1 MNAPLRRAG
10 VVVLVLFALLFANLN
25 WVQAYKADEYRN
37 SDYNDRVQISEYQR
51 QRGSI
56 ELAGGEVLAQSTPT
70 EGTLKYQRRYPLG
83 PQYAHVVGYKPVNNA
98 SVGIEKLENA
108 YLQGNDD
115 SQIADRWLAMLTGKR
130 TSGGNVLLTL
140 SSAAQKA
147 AFDALQNRGNVRK
160 GAVVALDPRT
170 GALLAA
176 VSSPSFDP
184 NPLVSHDT
192 QAATDAANALDADKG
207 TPLLNRGFSQLYPP
221 GSTFKVIVSAAALTN
236 GFQQETELQGGTSY
250 TAPGTTVPI
259 RNAPGVVC
267 DDRITLRQALTV
279 SCNTAFA
286 HLGAEQL
293 GADKIKDMAR
303 AFGFEDNN
311 PHFDQD
317 PKNVMRIE
325 TSHTGDMLDPNT
337 KQADK
342 PTVAQSSIGQSNV
355 QMTPLQGAL
364 IAATIANGGS
374 QMRPYLIDKEL
385 GADRAPTY
393 VAHPQ
398 EERQPIDGSTA
409 ATLRDM
415 MVNVVRSGT
424 GTSAR
429 ISNIPGVEVG
439 GKTGTAQNGDGN
451 PDHGWFIGFAIK
463 DGKPVAAVAV
473 LLERAGSGGS
483 HDASQIAGN
492 VMRAIIGS
500 GA

>member
-37 SDYNDRVQISEYQR
+37 SDYNSRVQISEYQR

-56 ELAGGEVLAQSTPT
+56 EAGGGVVLAQSSQTDDD
-70 EGTLKYQRRYPLG
+70 LKYQRNYPLG
-83 PQYAHVVGYKPVNNA
+83 AQYGHIVGYKPVNLA
-98 SVGIEKLENA
+98 STGIEKLENA
-108 YLQGNDD
+108 YLQGTAD

-130 TSGGNVLLTL
+130 TSGGNILLTL
-140 SSAAQKA
+140 NPTAQKTA
-147 AFDALQNRGNVRK
+147 YDALRNKGNVRK

-184 NPLVSHDT
+184 NPLVSHQT
-192 QAATDAANALDADKG
+192 RAANDAARQLDADPD

-221 GSTFKVIVSAAALTN
+221 GSTFKVIMSAAALAS
-236 GFQQETELQGGTSY
+236 GVQPETVLQGGTSY
-250 TAPGTTVPI
+250 TAPGTTLPI

-267 DDRITLRQALTV
+267 ADQITLKQALTV

-293 GADKIKDMAR
+293 GPDKIKETAK
-303 AFGFEDNN
+303 AFGFEET

-317 PKNVMRIE
+317 PKNIMGLVA
-325 TSHTGDMLDPNT
+325 SHTGTMLDS
-337 KQADK
+337 KSGQVDK
-342 PTVAQSSIGQSNV
+342 PAVAQSSIGQSNV
-355 QMTPLQGAL
+355 QMTPLQGAM
-364 IAATIANGGS
+364 IAAAIANGGS

-385 GADRAPTY
+385 AADRTSTY
-393 VAHPQ
+393 VARPQ
-398 EERQPIDGSTA
+398 EERHPIDDQTA
-409 ATLRDM
+409 ATMRDM
-415 MVNVVRSGT
+415 MINVVQVGT
-424 GTSAR
+424 GTSAK
-429 ISNIPGVEVG
+429 ISGVQVG
-439 GKTGTAQNGDGN
+439 GKTGTAQNGDN

-463 DGKPVAAVAV
+463 DGKPLAAVAV
-473 LLERAGSGGS
+473 FLERAGSGGS
-483 HDASQIAGN
+483 HDAAQIAGN
-492 VMRAIIGS
+492 VMQAIIGN